1 MDVGNQLLLYSSMSF
16 VVPLFTVTNGV
27 LYVQEKRLLMVRYR
41 GSVSVSMVKVRVRV
55 RASCQVVWSQ
65 YRLVNWQALT
75 GLTPRRKPLASNST
89 GSQDGR
95 CTSCHPTDSIKT
107 LNETQSCSQSEKI
120 TQWVSSFLHPH
131 HWTLK
136 ERSIAPFMSA
146 VWRQ

>member
-65 YRLVNWQALT
+65 YRLVN
-75 GLTPRRKPLASNST
+75 
-89 GSQDGR
+89 
-95 CTSCHPTDSIKT
+95 
-107 LNETQSCSQSEKI
+107 
-120 TQWVSSFLHPH
+120 
-131 HWTLK
+131 
-136 ERSIAPFMSA
+136 
-146 VWRQ
+146 